1 MDYTTTTINKN
12 KALAWLSLFTEKA
25 IDDGNIDVRPMV
37 SDKGFLTII
46 SIDKIDI
53 FVFEF
58 LNDMKIGLLSR
69 VHARMS

>member
-1 MDYTTTTINKN
+1 MNYTTTTINKN

-46 SIDKIDI
+46 SVDKVDI
-53 FVFEF
+53 FVHSDSVYVCYNGNTHRRYK
-58 LNDMKIGLLSR
+58 L
-69 VHARMS
+69 